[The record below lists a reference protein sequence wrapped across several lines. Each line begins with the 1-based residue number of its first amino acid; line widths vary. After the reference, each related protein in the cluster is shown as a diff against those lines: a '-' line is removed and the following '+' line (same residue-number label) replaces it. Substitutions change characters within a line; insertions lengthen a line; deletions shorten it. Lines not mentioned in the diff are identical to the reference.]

1 MALPVPVKQPLLLN
15 EYPCDN
21 RSFMRVLR
29 PILIVLLLSAL
40 AFANHTVRTGRYFIT
55 LFSPPQG
62 YFAGEDSE
70 ISFRIVDAG
79 KSNAETYAPLIGAQL
94 RCVIDMPSMPSMPK
108 IEQVAEIQG
117 SDGIYIV
124 RANLPHGGDFR
135 LTLSPARQSTTS
147 AIEPFTAEFL
157 LPVNDADSGRA
168 GALTSPFSLEL
179 VAIPTQPTALQS
191 AELQL
196 QILRSGQ
203 PLHDSSGVALHAKRQ
218 PITDFDIVHEK
229 LMHLFIVRSDLKQFA
244 HEHPVYDSKGVFR
257 LQYAFP
263 TGGEYY
269 LFADVAPKN
278 AGSHIVGAVL
288 NVSGSKEIA
297 SAQPPSSKNADLKFT
312 WGETSSLPPKKT
324 FILALTVTDA
334 KHQPVT
340 DLQPYLGALA
350 HLVLVHEDGI
360 TFVHSHA
367 DELDAHN
374 GKDGTIR
381 FLTRLPKEGNYRGWA
396 QISRHGEVVTT
407 STTLSTGPVH

>member
-1 MALPVPVKQPLLLN
+1 M
-15 EYPCDN
+15 
-21 RSFMRVLR
+21 RSLR
-29 PILIVLLLSAL
+29 PILIVLVLLSTQ

-79 KSNAETYAPLIGAQL
+79 STSAETYSPLNGARV

-108 IEQVAEIQG
+108 IEQVAETQG

-135 LTLSPARQSTTS
+135 LTLSPADPTPTS
-147 AIEPFTAEFL
+147 AVEQFRAEFP
-157 LPVNDADSGRA
+157 LPVNDADAGRA
-168 GALTSPFSLEL
+168 GAHTAPFSLEL
-179 VAIPTQPTALQS
+179 VATPTQPTARQP

-196 QILRSGQ
+196 QILRAGQ
-203 PLHDSSGVALHAKRQ
+203 PLHDSTGVALHAKRQ
-218 PITDFDIVHEK
+218 PITDFDVVHEK

-244 HEHPVYDSKGVFR
+244 HEHPIYDLKGVFR

-263 TGGEYY
+263 TGGEYH

-288 NVSGSKEIA
+288 NVSGSQEI
-297 SAQPPSSKNADLKFT
+297 SSIQPPASKNPGLNFT
-312 WGETSSLPPKKT
+312 WGETASLSPKKT
-324 FILALTVTDA
+324 FILTLTVTDA

-340 DLQPYLGALA
+340 DLEPYLGALA
-350 HLVLVHEDGI
+350 HLVLVHEDGL

-367 DELDAHN
+367 DELDARN

-407 STTLSTGPVH
+407 STTLSTAAAN